1 MCASCTHSVNYVK
14 LEEKVNKSWK
24 VILSSLKREADPR
37 IQFTTFHSFYKEF
50 LNNDITTPLCHPV
63 PPCFIFH
70 PLESRI
76 LKSKKGKNYSSLSS
90 KKLAPFGSLTHSLK
104 ISWLVINTWTDVTQR
119 GWDDVMCEWEDVF
132 ENVGNVLRHG
142 RVAKCNFLYGTI

>member
-50 LNNDITTPLCHPV
+50 SNNDITTPLCHHI
-63 PPCFIFH
+63 PPCFIFY
-70 PLESRI
+70 PIESRI
-76 LKSKKGKNYSSLSS
+76 LKLKNKWKNILYCQLKNWPLLVDRFLPLTYLSLCMHGVFCLKHNSSR
-90 KKLAPFGSLTHSLK
+90 GRTHHIISLTTALLSG
-104 ISWLVINTWTDVTQR
+104 D
-119 GWDDVMCEWEDVF
+119 
-132 ENVGNVLRHG
+132 
-142 RVAKCNFLYGTI
+142 